1 MTADAKI
8 GLLLALV
15 FIVGITFVIN
25 GLPDFLNKTKDQ
37 PDTIGY
43 INHYKQQAP
52 ALVGQSRN
60 IAATLNKPVVVVTQP
75 SAAEANSQPQTTQ
88 VAVETVMPAAQEAVN
103 TAAISSQPEQ
113 APVVV
118 EEKPKAVK
126 QLAVYEVRSGD
137 SLAEIALKFYGQK
150 EGKKLASIERIF
162 NVNKDK
168 LSSIESIQVGQ
179 KLIIP
184 AVESK
189 TEELVKT
196 GIFENVKSAP
206 SKDSKQIAKEAAKK
220 TETPKDVKAQKTQKE
235 QKEQK
240 QPKEQFKI
248 YTIKESDSLWQ
259 IALKQLG
266 DGNRY
271 KEIIKLNKNVLN
283 DGNSLVVGTKIKLPA
298 K

>member
-60 IAATLNKPVVVVTQP
+60 IAATLNKPSVTVVTQP
-75 SAAEANSQPQTTQ
+75 SAAEPNSQPQSTE
-88 VAVETVMPAAQEAVN
+88 VAFQTVMPAAQEAVN
-103 TAAISSQPEQ
+103 TAAVSPEPNQ
-113 APVVV
+113 TQ
-118 EEKPKAVK
+118 AVK

-150 EGKKLASIERIF
+150 EGKKLASIDRIF
-162 NVNKDK
+162 NANKDK

-184 AVESK
+184 AIENK

-196 GIFENVKSAP
+196 GMFEKVKPAA
-206 SKDSKQIAKEAAKK
+206 SKDSKQAAKEAAKK
-220 TETPKDVKAQKTQKE
+220 SDTPKEAKA

-240 QPKEQFKI
+240 QPKEQFRI
-248 YTIKESDSLWQ
+248 YTIKGSDSLWQ
-259 IALKQLG
+259 IAVKQLG

-271 KEIIKLNKNVLN
+271 KEIIKLNKDVLK
-283 DGNSLVVGTKIKLPA
+283 DGDSLVVGTKIKLPA

>member
-60 IAATLNKPVVVVTQP
+60 IAATLNKPVVTVVTQP
-75 SAAEANSQPQTTQ
+75 AAAEPNTQSESTQ
-88 VAVETVMPAAQEAVN
+88 VVLETVMPAAQEAVN
-103 TAAISSQPEQ
+103 VEAVSSEPVQT
-113 APVVV
+113 PVV
-118 EEKPKAVK
+118 AVK
-126 QLAVYEVRSGD
+126 VEPQAVKSLAVYEVKQGD
-137 SLAEIALKFYGQK
+137 SLAKLALKFYGQK
-150 EGKKLASIERIF
+150 EGLKLASIERIF
-162 NVNKDK
+162 NANKDK
-168 LSSIESIQVGQ
+168 LATVDSIQVGQ

-184 AVESK
+184 AVENKSD
-189 TEELVKT
+189 ELVKT
-196 GIFENVKSAP
+196 GMFEKVKP
-206 SKDSKQIAKEAAKK
+206 VESKNSKPAAKEA
-220 TETPKDVKAQKTQKE
+220 KE
-235 QKEQK
+235 R
-240 QPKEQFKI
+240 FRV
-248 YTIKESDSLWQ
+248 YTIKEADSLWQ
-259 IALKQLG
+259 IAVKQLG

-271 KEIIKLNKNVLN
+271 KEIIKLNSDVLK
-283 DGNSLVVGTKIKLPA
+283 DGSSLTVGTKIKLPA

>member
-60 IAATLNKPVVVVTQP
+60 IAATLSKPVVTVVTQP
-75 SAAEANSQPQTTQ
+75 ASAEPNTQPQSTQ
-88 VAVETVMPAAQEAVN
+88 VAFQPVMPAAQEAVN
-103 TAAISSQPEQ
+103 AEVNQI
-113 APVVV
+113 PVAEVKV
-118 EEKPKAVK
+118 DEKTQTVK
-126 QLAVYEVRSGD
+126 PLATYEVRTGD
-137 SLAEIALKFYGQK
+137 SLAKLALKFYGQK
-150 EGKKLASIERIF
+150 EGAKLASIERIF
-162 NVNKDK
+162 NANRDK
-168 LSSIESIQVGQ
+168 LASIESIQVGQ

-184 AVESK
+184 AIESK
-189 TEELVKT
+189 TDELVKT
-196 GIFENVKSAP
+196 GMFEKVKEPAASNNSKP
-206 SKDSKQIAKEAAKK
+206 SAKEA
-220 TETPKDVKAQKTQKE
+220 KTQKE
-235 QKEQK
+235 Q
-240 QPKEQFKI
+240 PKEQFRI
-248 YTIKESDSLWQ
+248 YTIKDSDSLWQ
-259 IALKQLG
+259 IAVKQLG

>member
-25 GLPDFLNKTKDQ
+25 GLPDFLNKNKNE
-37 PDTIGY
+37 PDTAGY

-60 IAATLNKPVVVVTQP
+60 IAATLNKPSVTVVTQP
-75 SAAEANSQPQTTQ
+75 SAAEPNAQPESTQ
-88 VAVETVMPAAQEAVN
+88 VAFQPVMPAAQEAVN
-103 TAAISSQPEQ
+103 SEPNKTQVIAAEKSQTF
-113 APVVV
+113 
-118 EEKPKAVK
+118 K
-126 QLAVYEVRSGD
+126 QLAVYEVRPGD
-137 SLAEIALKFYGQK
+137 SLAKIALKFYGQK

-162 NVNKDK
+162 NANKDK
-168 LSSIESIQVGQ
+168 LTTNDSVQVGQ

-184 AVESK
+184 ALENK

-196 GIFENVKSAP
+196 GMFEKVKPAA
-206 SKDSKQIAKEAAKK
+206 SKDSKQTVKETAKK
-220 TETPKDVKAQKTQKE
+220 TETPKEAKGQKE

-271 KEIIKLNKNVLN
+271 KEIIQLNKDVIS
-283 DGNSLVVGTKIKLPA
+283 DGKSLVVGTKIKLPA

>member
-60 IAATLNKPVVVVTQP
+60 IAATLSKPVVTVVTQP
-75 SAAEANSQPQTTQ
+75 SAAEPNSQPQSTE
-88 VAVETVMPAAQEAVN
+88 VAFQTVTPAAQEAVN
-103 TAAISSQPEQ
+103 AEVNQIQTAEVKAD
-113 APVVV
+113 
-118 EEKPKAVK
+118 EKLQTVK
-126 QLAVYEVRSGD
+126 PLAVYEVRSGD

-150 EGKKLASIERIF
+150 EGKKLASIEKIF
-162 NVNKDK
+162 NANKDK
-168 LSSIESIQVGQ
+168 LSSNDSIQVGQ

-184 AVESK
+184 AIENK

-196 GIFENVKSAP
+196 GMFENVKPAA
-206 SKDSKQIAKEAAKK
+206 SKDSKQIAKEAVKK
-220 TETPKDVKAQKTQKE
+220 AGAPKEVKA

-240 QPKEQFKI
+240 QTKEQFRI

-271 KEIIKLNKNVLN
+271 KEIIKLNKDVISNSQ
-283 DGNSLVVGTKIKLPA
+283 SLVVGTKIKLPA

>member
-60 IAATLNKPVVVVTQP
+60 IAAALNKPVVVVAQP
-75 SAAEANSQPQTTQ
+75 PAAEVNSQPQTTQ
-88 VAVETVMPAAQEAVN
+88 VAVQTVMPAAQEAVAE
-103 TAAISSQPEQ
+103 TAGSEPNKTQ
-113 APVVV
+113 VVV
-118 EEKPKAVK
+118 AEKSQTVK
-126 QLAVYEVRSGD
+126 PLAVYEVRTGD
-137 SLAEIALKFYGQK
+137 SLASIALKFYGQK
-150 EGKKLASIERIF
+150 EGAKLASIERIF
-162 NVNKDK
+162 NANKDK
-168 LSSIESIQVGQ
+168 LASNDSIQVGQ

-184 AVESK
+184 AIQSK
-189 TEELVKT
+189 ADELVKT
-196 GIFENVKSAP
+196 GMFEKVKPAA
-206 SKDSKQIAKEAAKK
+206 SKDSKQAAKEAVKETAKK
-220 TETPKDVKAQKTQKE
+220 SETPKDAKD

-240 QPKEQFKI
+240 QSKKEQFRI

-259 IALKQLG
+259 IAVKQLG

-271 KEIIKLNKNVLN
+271 KEIIKLNKGVIG
-283 DGNSLVVGTKIKLPA
+283 DGKSLAVGTKIKLPI

>member
-60 IAATLNKPVVVVTQP
+60 IAATLSKPVVTVVTQP
-75 SAAEANSQPQTTQ
+75 ASAEPNAQPQSTQ
-88 VAVETVMPAAQEAVN
+88 VAFQPVMPAAQEAVDTTVVASEPN
-103 TAAISSQPEQ
+103 KTQVIAAVKS
-113 APVVV
+113 
-118 EEKPKAVK
+118 EEKTQTVK
-126 QLAVYEVRSGD
+126 PLAVYEVRTGD
-137 SLAEIALKFYGQK
+137 SLAKLALKFYGQK
-150 EGKKLASIERIF
+150 EGSKLASIDRIF
-162 NVNKDK
+162 NANKDK

-189 TEELVKT
+189 TDELVKT
-196 GIFENVKSAP
+196 GMFEKVKEPAA
-206 SKDSKQIAKEAAKK
+206 SKDSKQSAKEA
-220 TETPKDVKAQKTQKE
+220 KTQKE
-235 QKEQK
+235 Q
-240 QPKEQFKI
+240 PKEQFRI
-248 YTIKESDSLWQ
+248 YTIKDSDSLWQ
-259 IALKQLG
+259 IAVKQLG

>member
-1 MTADAKI
+1 MEFFMTADAKI

-25 GLPDFLNKTKDQ
+25 GLPDFLNKTNNQ
-37 PDTIGY
+37 PDTAGY

-60 IAATLNKPVVVVTQP
+60 IAATLNKPVVTVVTQP
-75 SAAEANSQPQTTQ
+75 AAVEPNSQAQSTE
-88 VAVETVMPAAQEAVN
+88 VAFQTVMPAAQEAVN
-103 TAAISSQPEQ
+103 SEPEQ
-113 APVVV
+113 TAVKA
-118 EEKPKAVK
+118 EEKPQTVK
-126 QLAVYEVRSGD
+126 PLAVYEVRSGD

-150 EGKKLASIERIF
+150 EGKKLASIDRIF
-162 NVNKDK
+162 NANKDK

-184 AVESK
+184 AIESK

-196 GIFENVKSAP
+196 GMFEKVKPAA
-206 SKDSKQIAKEAAKK
+206 SKDSKPSAKEAAKK
-220 TETPKDVKAQKTQKE
+220 SETPKEAKSP
-235 QKEQK
+235 KEQK
-240 QPKEQFKI
+240 QPKEQFRI

-259 IALKQLG
+259 IAVKQLG

-271 KEIIKLNKNVLN
+271 REIIKLNSDVLK
-283 DGNSLVVGTKIKLPA
+283 DGNSLAVGTKIKLPA